1 MLRILARGIEHFST
15 DNRKWSWIALVM
27 KTEQSESRKKC
38 HKWPIGL
45 QGPPRQT
52 AWSAGKYEWPGALGS
67 RFVFWLVERMA
78 RVSWT
83 NHRTWR
89 GNTKKKT
96 WITVRTQRKFGPKF
110 SGIAGPKRRF
120 QFWQL
125 FSSLSENSDL
135 MLMRKWDLSVS
146 TPRRKQNSP
155 WIVKAVPLFADRVFT
170 VSHVMAAIGAA
181 GMIRDC
187 VQGVHRWPT
196 LWKQSNNHTTWHPC
210 EAT

>member
-1 MLRILARGIEHFST
+1 MLRILPRGIEHFST

-27 KTEQSESRKKC
+27 KTEQSESRKNVTSSQSDFRVHTGKLPEARENTSGQARLVLGLFSDWLRGWHEC
-38 HKWPIGL
+38 PEPI
-45 QGPPRQT
+45 T
-52 AWSAGKYEWPGALGS
+52 
-67 RFVFWLVERMA
+67 ERNEA
-78 RVSWT
+78 IP
-83 NHRTWR
+83 
-89 GNTKKKT
+89 K
-96 WITVRTQRKFGPKF
+96 KF
-110 SGIAGPKRRF
+110 SHSTKNCPPNWAEIFGIAGPKRRF

-135 MLMRKWDLSVS
+135 MLMRKWDLGVS
-146 TPRRKQNSP
+146 TSRRKQNSP